1 MNNSFSFTNTILNVF
16 FERIC
21 KPINFLSIKLN
32 SSTPL
37 WDEPIKMYEKIE
49 KYQLE
54 VDSVIVEAKKYSAYF
69 NGERTPRLYHAL
81 LCRVYILVY
90 YKHRDDPLYQEIV
103 VPRLRDNMGI
113 YSSQHLKTINEEID
127 KILRQEEMIK
137 KANQEKM
144 AKETEQTFAKAEV
157 EQMMHS
163 QNDHVAQLEKELNEA
178 QKRISELEV
187 QINDSQQKDNEEVE
201 RLRTVNAQ
209 LSEKVAIQDEW
220 YTGEFDNL
228 SIEKDMVLRER
239 VIFFATVLSLDLDKK
254 YIVLSNLAKFIS
266 EICNDQKNVG
276 PFLSRMKK
284 PEEAAANAKAAKKV
298 AGLMKV
304 IIPEEYRSDKHL
316 KINQLVESML
326 LNFPEKED

>member
-144 AKETEQTFAKAEV
+144 AKETEQ
-157 EQMMHS
+157 
-163 QNDHVAQLEKELNEA
+163 NEA
-178 QKRISELEV
+178 QKRISELEA
-187 QINDSQQKDNEEVE
+187 QINNSQQKDNEEVE

-254 YIVLSNLAKFIS
+254 YIVLSNFAKFIS